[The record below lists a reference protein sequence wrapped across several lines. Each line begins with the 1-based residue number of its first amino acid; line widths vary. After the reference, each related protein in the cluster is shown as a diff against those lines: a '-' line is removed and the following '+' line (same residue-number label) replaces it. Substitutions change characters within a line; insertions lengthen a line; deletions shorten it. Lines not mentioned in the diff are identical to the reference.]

1 MAASEPAG
9 TAWRLRSGRRE
20 TQERGWEVG
29 GRAEAI
35 ERRLE
40 NIDEITLQLK
50 VNLNTSR
57 LGHLK
62 SL

>member
-1 MAASEPAG
+1 M
-9 TAWRLRSGRRE
+9 E
-20 TQERGWEVG
+20 TQKREKGDTGEGVG
-29 GRAEAI
+29 VKGRAEAI

>member
-1 MAASEPAG
+1 M
-9 TAWRLRSGRRE
+9 E
-20 TQERGWEVG
+20 TQKRENGDTGEGVG

-35 ERRLE
+35 ERRFE